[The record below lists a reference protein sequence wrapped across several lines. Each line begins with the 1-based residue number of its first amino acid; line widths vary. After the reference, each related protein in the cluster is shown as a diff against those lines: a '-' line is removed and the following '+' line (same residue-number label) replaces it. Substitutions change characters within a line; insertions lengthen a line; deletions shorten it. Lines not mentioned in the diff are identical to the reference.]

1 MIESVKR
8 ETVLQL
14 FQTQKLS
21 KIWYY
26 IYYRSEK
33 RRAYITGFVK
43 VTAVEPID
51 NVQIK
56 LNEGKNKLKKDEK
69 KIKAHSIPKKESL
82 DSKTLKNENPQ
93 IKKTTRKSGNKR
105 ISKKNPEAP
114 KISKKNSVIVT
125 ATRANIYRKPDI
137 KSDIIDTVE
146 KGTILTLVQK
156 QNLPKIWHCV
166 SFYSKKR
173 KVFTNGYVKFTAVE
187 RIDDTQKTIIESQKK
202 EDIPKADKHLTTG
215 VIDAQEGLIET
226 RKYEEI
232 PIADSHLIKKVDNAQ
247 EAKISKKEI
256 HAEKMLSIKIT
267 PTEIIP
273 SLQKISE
280 NLLSTAAP
288 TLEINAFKKIIEPP
302 VEIKAEQMA
311 FLSPS
316 PSLEVMAFHKE
327 KAKPLF
333 SVLSIKKLKNSKYA
347 KEKHTQIEEFPEKQE
362 IRVESPKTMD
372 IQNFAKPKKVKV
384 SAEITNVYLK
394 PNIKGEIV
402 EKVKKGMILTLDQ
415 KQESPKI
422 WKYIS
427 FYSEKKKS
435 HIKGYVKSTAV
446 EKIDYAQIS
455 TKTASEKLKLEE
467 KKHLT
472 HISQAEETA
481 ISSKL
486 EKEVSRIKKSH
497 KEEEIKATAV
507 KTSEIQKRISKI
519 GGFVQDSLAE
529 TAYVDKKISKKKVSA
544 SQKLKE
550 ELKEVGEREEFK
562 AEEDS
567 LNTAS
572 KTKEPTASQNIKK
585 EKIQIEESYKQK
597 EMRPLPA
604 KKRSHKKRSK
614 LITLGIGYG
623 QSYGGA
629 GGFIQVNT
637 KAGLAF
643 HAGVGYFPSS
653 LIYSETDWVKG
664 KMLFSGGLKYYL
676 PFKTNPIYLY
686 LDLQYCGIGVEVAH
700 VFSGKFYNGPL
711 FDNVQKTL
719 WGPSFFCGI
728 EAKMGLIGFNGA
740 LGLSYNTTEAEWLDQ
755 NIFLTFDFGLLLY
768 F

>member
-1 MIESVKR
+1 M
-8 ETVLQL
+8 
-14 FQTQKLS
+14 
-21 KIWYY
+21 
-26 IYYRSEK
+26 
-33 RRAYITGFVK
+33 
-43 VTAVEPID
+43 P
-51 NVQIK
+51 
-56 LNEGKNKLKKDEK
+56 
-69 KIKAHSIPKKESL
+69 
-82 DSKTLKNENPQ
+82 
-93 IKKTTRKSGNKR
+93 
-105 ISKKNPEAP
+105 
-114 KISKKNSVIVT
+114 
-125 ATRANIYRKPDI
+125 
-137 KSDIIDTVE
+137 
-146 KGTILTLVQK
+146 
-156 QNLPKIWHCV
+156 
-166 SFYSKKR
+166 
-173 KVFTNGYVKFTAVE
+173 
-187 RIDDTQKTIIESQKK
+187 
-202 EDIPKADKHLTTG
+202 
-215 VIDAQEGLIET
+215 
-226 RKYEEI
+226 
-232 PIADSHLIKKVDNAQ
+232 
-247 EAKISKKEI
+247 
-256 HAEKMLSIKIT
+256 
-267 PTEIIP
+267 
-273 SLQKISE
+273 
-280 NLLSTAAP
+280 
-288 TLEINAFKKIIEPP
+288 
-302 VEIKAEQMA
+302 

-316 PSLEVMAFHKE
+316 PSLEVMAFQRLKGISEELRKE
-327 KAKPLF
+327 EHTP
-333 SVLSIKKLKNSKYA
+333 IKKIQTKSEIIPVPA
-347 KEKHTQIEEFPEKQE
+347 KTTD
-362 IRVESPKTMD
+362 V
-372 IQNFAKPKKVKV
+372 QNIAEANKVKV
-384 SAEITNVYLK
+384 TAEITNIYRK
-394 PNIKGEIV
+394 PNIKSEMV
-402 EKVKKGMILTLDQ
+402 EKVKKGTTLTLSQ
-415 KQESPKI
+415 KQKSPKI

-427 FYSEKKKS
+427 LYSEKKKS

-446 EKIDYAQIS
+446 EKIDYAQIN
-455 TKTASEKLKLEE
+455 TRTASEKLKKEAKKYFTLIPKAE
-467 KKHLT
+467 K
-472 HISQAEETA
+472 IPVP
-481 ISSKL
+481 SKL

-507 KTSEIQKRISKI
+507 KTSEVQKRISKI

-529 TAYVDKKISKKKVSA
+529 TAYVDKKISKKKVI
-544 SQKLKE
+544 
-550 ELKEVGEREEFK
+550 
-562 AEEDS
+562 
-567 LNTAS
+567 
-572 KTKEPTASQNIKK
+572 ASQNIKK

-676 PFKTNPIYLY
+676 PLKTNPIYLY